1 MKSARAVRR
10 LCICACAR
18 VRAMCTILT
27 INAPRIG
34 NDQQQKVIFLASVN
48 FLVNISSNRMR
59 KLRMRLH
66 TISMEP
72 GESPPA
78 AKSAELVLIVFLA
91 NIELSVESFI
101 SLARH

>member
-1 MKSARAVRR
+1 
-10 LCICACAR
+10 
-18 VRAMCTILT
+18 
-27 INAPRIG
+27 
-34 NDQQQKVIFLASVN
+34 
-48 FLVNISSNRMR
+48 
-59 KLRMRLH
+59 MRLH
-66 TISMEP
+66 TICMEP